1 MLAIKFTVDRQSER
15 DSLMNALIGLL
26 LLAGVLY
33 GALVDGTFWKIY
45 GVLVTVYLVF
55 VMLARDIRENPKRKT
70 ILAATWSRK

>member
-1 MLAIKFTVDRQSER
+1 
-15 DSLMNALIGLL
+15 MNALIGLL

-45 GVLVTVYLVF
+45 GVLVTLYLVF